1 MRKTITE
8 LARQEKPQQLIR
20 LAPYARVSSD
30 SEDQRYLHGKA
41 GRFQTAD
48 TGL

>member
-30 SEDQRYLHGKA
+30 SEDQRHSFAVQVK
-41 GRFQTAD
+41 
-48 TGL
+48 